1 MNAGTAKGREET
13 AVPAMTTNATINA
26 IPGSPPASAVAVVAA
41 AAAANDNND
50 ENNDDDDDEGVDLDA
65 LRRRVHDLRR
75 MLDAS
80 ANCLAHAEGS
90 SVDGG

>member
-1 MNAGTAKGREET
+1 M
-13 AVPAMTTNATINA
+13 AVPAMTTSATTNAT
-26 IPGSPPASAVAVVAA
+26 PGSPPASTIAVAAAA

-50 ENNDDDDDEGVDLDA
+50 DDDDDSVDLDA
-65 LRRRVHDLRR
+65 LRRRVRGLRR

-90 SVDGG
+90 SVNGGC

>member
-1 MNAGTAKGREET
+1 M
-13 AVPAMTTNATINA
+13 AVPAMTTNATTNA
-26 IPGSPPASAVAVVAA
+26 TPGSPPASAVAVVAA

-50 ENNDDDDDEGVDLDA
+50 ENDDDDDDGVDLDA

-80 ANCLAHAEGS
+80 ANRLAHAEGG